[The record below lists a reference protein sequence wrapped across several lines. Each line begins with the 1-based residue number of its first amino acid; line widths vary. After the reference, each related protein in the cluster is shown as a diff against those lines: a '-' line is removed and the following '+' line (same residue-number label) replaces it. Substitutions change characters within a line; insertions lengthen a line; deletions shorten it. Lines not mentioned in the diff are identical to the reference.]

1 MKDIVRAHRWV
12 DLETDRGHML
22 GCGFHMGVYNT
33 RHLLVRA
40 VLPLSLAQGKLV
52 LEVWLLVAEEEK
64 LVLTPV
70 LVLSGLVWTIEVFEV
85 WIQAHHHKTSN
96 NQKG

>member
-1 MKDIVRAHRWV
+1 
-12 DLETDRGHML
+12 
-22 GCGFHMGVYNT
+22 YNT

-52 LEVWLLVAEEEK
+52 LEVRLLVAEEEK
-64 LVLTPV
+64 LVL
-70 LVLSGLVWTIEVFEV
+70 SEWVWTIEVFEV